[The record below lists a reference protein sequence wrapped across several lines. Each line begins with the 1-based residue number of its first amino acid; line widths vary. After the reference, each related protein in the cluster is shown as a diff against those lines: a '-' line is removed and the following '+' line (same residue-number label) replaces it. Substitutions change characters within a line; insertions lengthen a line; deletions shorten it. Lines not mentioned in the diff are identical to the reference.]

1 MKIGLIGFPGSGKT
15 TLFNLLTG
23 AGATVARAAGRGKLN
38 VGVTRVPDER
48 VDRLAALF
56 RPQRTVHATVDV
68 VDLAGFDRG
77 ERAGLDV
84 GDLRNA
90 DAFFHVI
97 RAFPSPTL
105 GAAPDPAREAQGLDE
120 ELILADLEV
129 AERRLA
135 KLGPALRRKATDAE
149 QREEG
154 LLARVRPA
162 LADGVPLRAQDLS
175 AADRRGLRGFQFL
188 SLRPI
193 LHCVNLAE
201 EDVGRRD
208 AWLGALAELAARP
221 ATAVGWVSAAV
232 EGEVA
237 ALPEEEQRAF
247 LAELGLPEPALHR
260 VVRDAYALLGLA
272 SFFTV
277 GEDEVRAWT
286 IAAGT
291 PAVEAA
297 GVIHSDLA
305 RGFIRAEVIRWA
317 ELVEVGSLAEARR
330 RGLLRLEGK
339 DYPVQDGDVFHVRFN
354 VAR

>member
-1 MKIGLIGFPGSGKT
+1 MARRATRGLFLTFEGIDGCGKST
-15 TLFNLLTG
+15 QLNLL
-23 AGATVARAAGRGKLN
+23 ADYLGRLGLPYL
-38 VGVTRVPDER
+38 VTREPGGTE
-48 VDRLAALF
+48 L
-56 RPQRTVHATVDV
+56 
-68 VDLAGFDRG
+68 G
-77 ERAGLDV
+77 EQ
-84 GDLRNA
+84 
-90 DAFFHVI
+90 I
-97 RAFPSPTL
+97 RK
-105 GAAPDPAREAQGLDE
+105 
-120 ELILADLEV
+120 IL
-129 AERRLA
+129 
-135 KLGPALRRKATDAE
+135 LRRSSAGMDARNE
-149 QREEG
+149 V
-154 LLARVRPA
+154 LLYFASRAQNVAQVIRPA

-317 ELVEVGSLAEARR
+317 ELIEVGSLAEARR